1 MVWCIINQY
10 RIIYWI
16 NKCASTFSI
25 SLQFLTCTVKIY
37 IYIAVGQQ
45 CSKYSRNYW
54 RFGRSSGMEQTH
66 ELCVTGFSQRHSVPG
81 GADLF
86 FLPMWRLKE
95 LIWMLHVLF
104 QNSTQSH
111 SFAWSQQLYELDT
124 EKYWQI
130 LHLQRNKSVHCRI
143 GSHTSGV
150 LCLPLYHTPLP
161 YPLLSGCYNDI
172 VKLCIPYL
180 WCYHQV
186 ASTTYCRLQREGK
199 GSIRFRELNFCERL
213 SISLL
218 RKKHYVF
225 YY

>member
-25 SLQFLTCTVKIY
+25 SLQFLTCIVKIY

-130 LHLQRNKSVHCRI
+130 LHLQRNKSEVF
-143 GSHTSGV
+143 V
-150 LCLPLYHTPLP
+150 ADLALTPLGF
-161 YPLLSGCYNDI
+161 YAFLSTIHLFHIHCCQA
-172 VKLCIPYL
+172 VTMTL
-180 WCYHQV
+180 
-186 ASTTYCRLQREGK
+186 
-199 GSIRFRELNFCERL
+199 
-213 SISLL
+213 
-218 RKKHYVF
+218 
-225 YY
+225 